1 MKLLPWLNEWTAGF
15 RLRPQPRRSRQTS
28 DSRHRRLQ
36 CSARFGQPAET
47 LEART
52 LLTTFTVDTLTDA
65 TDAIPGDGSADD
77 GSGNVTLRAAIQE
90 ANALAGDDDIIL
102 PAGVVQLSISG
113 ALEDAA
119 ATGDLDILSNVT
131 ITGAGAGVTFID
143 FNDLDRLFDIFSGAT
158 VTIRDVTLLDGDV
171 ALFNQNGG
179 GIRNAGT
186 LTVEDSEFSSLSA
199 LGGGA
204 LSNSSSG
211 NTTIRRS
218 LFTGN
223 AANGGSG
230 GGAVI
235 NSGTLLIEESTFD
248 SNGAVFNGGA
258 IANLGPTAD
267 LTLIDST
274 VSGNAVPTG
283 IQDGGGLYNLSGTV
297 EIISS
302 TFSANRAR
310 NGAGLW
316 TGGGSSMVTMTY
328 STFSGNLAT
337 FGRGGGLFAH
347 MNGDLVQ
354 SYFSTIT
361 NNTAGDGGGAY
372 MEGGG
377 LVIEN
382 TILAENTGLNSGDE
396 SIGSLSSL
404 GYNLL
409 GGSLTPG
416 MPSDIVTTNP
426 LLGPLADNGGPTMTH
441 ALLPGSPAIDTADPL
456 ATEMVDQRGLPRP
469 QDFDGD
475 GTPEH
480 DIGAFEVNPV
490 TLSGGMA
497 TELRLIRNG
506 GDLELRDDSDNS
518 LIQSTPYYDGGS
530 VTINGSGNDDTLT
543 IDFSA
548 GNVVPL
554 SDVTFNAGGQS
565 SGGDTLALESGSY
578 ETITHS
584 FANANDGSITLDDGS
599 DPRTVN
605 YTGLEPISDNLA
617 ATDRVF
623 DFGAT
628 SDDVTLSDGAATSDG
643 VTRIESVSSSETVDF
658 ATPTSSLT
666 INTADGDDNVT
677 LTDVDSTFAGIVS
690 VNTDGGADSVD
701 ASAFSQGVTVTGGTG
716 NDSLTGS
723 AFADNLTGNGD
734 NDMIAAGDGND
745 ILNGGSGKDELLGE
759 DGDDLVQGQGGTGD
773 TLDGGDGNDTL
784 SGGSGN
790 DLIRETFTG
799 DATLTNSTMTGRGS
813 DTVISAERAFLFGG
827 GAAQTIDVSTFFT
840 AGLTSVTLNGAG
852 GDDILLGSAGN
863 DVLVGSG
870 GSDRVVGNSG
880 HDRLIGGSGGDTL
893 IGGDGNDLLR
903 GLGGSGDRLSGGV
916 GDDTINGGRGVDRVF
931 ETGDVDFTLTNSS
944 MTGLGTDVVLAMEIA
959 ELNGGASANTIDASA
974 FLGFKGFTQLRG
986 NGGNDTI
993 IGTDGVDIITGGDGD
1008 DSLVGNDGND
1018 VLNGDAGNDVLQGKA
1033 GNDTLNGGDGNDGLT
1048 GFTGDDVLNGERGY
1062 DRGYGGEGNDTLTGG
1077 NARDTLIGGN
1087 GDDALDGNAA
1097 DDTLVGGTGNN
1108 DASLGDVFT
1117 DATATIDETFM
1128 LDPLPAWVD
1137 QV

>member
-15 RLRPQPRRSRQTS
+15 RLRSQPRRARQAAFR
-28 DSRHRRLQ
+28 RHRRIERP
-36 CSARFGQPAET
+36 AAFGHSGET
-47 LEART
+47 LETRT

-65 TDAIPGDGSADD
+65 TDSNPGDGSADD

-102 PAGVVQLSISG
+102 PAGVIQLSISG
-113 ALEDAA
+113 TNEDAA

-158 VTIRDVTLLDGDV
+158 VTIRDVTLRDGDV
-171 ALFNQNGG
+171 ALINQNGG

-186 LTVEDSEFSSLSA
+186 LTLEDSQLDNLSA

-204 LSNSSSG
+204 ISG
-211 NTTIRRS
+211 TASANTTIRRTT
-218 LFTGN
+218 FTGN
-223 AANGGSG
+223 AANGSNG
-230 GGAVI
+230 GGAII
-235 NSGTLLIEESTFD
+235 NSGTLLIEESAFD

-258 IANLGPTAD
+258 IANIGTDAD

-274 VSGNAVPTG
+274 LNGNAVPTG
-283 IQDGGGLYNLSGTV
+283 TQDGGGLFNLNGTV
-297 EIISS
+297 EIVSS

-310 NGAGLW
+310 NGAGIW
-316 TGGGSSMVTMTY
+316 SGGGSSMITMTN
-328 STFSGNLAT
+328 STLSGNLAT
-337 FGRGGGLFAH
+337 FGRGGGLYVDQS
-347 MNGDLVQ
+347 GDLVF
-354 SYFSTIT
+354 SFFSTIT
-361 NNTAGDGGGAY
+361 ANIAGTGGGAF
-372 MEGGG
+372 MDGGG
-377 LVIEN
+377 LVIKN
-382 TILAENTGLNSGDE
+382 TILAENTGLNSDSEASGALT
-396 SIGSLSSL
+396 SQ

-409 GGSLTPG
+409 GNSLSAG
-416 MPSDIVTTNP
+416 MASDILTSDAM
-426 LLGPLADNGGPTMTH
+426 LGALADNGGPTMTH

-456 ATEMVDQRGLPRP
+456 ATETLDQRGLPRP

-475 GTPEH
+475 GTSEH
-480 DIGAFEVNPV
+480 DIGAFEVNPA

-506 GDLELRDDSDNS
+506 DDLELRDDSDNS

-530 VTINGSGNDDTLT
+530 VTINGSADDDTLT

-554 SDVTFNAGGQS
+554 GGVTFDAGGQS
-565 SGGDTLALESGSY
+565 GGGDTLVLESGSY
-578 ETITHS
+578 QTITHT
-584 FANANDGSITLDDGS
+584 FTNANDGSITLDDGS
-599 DPRTVN
+599 DQRTVS

-623 DFGAT
+623 DFGTAA
-628 SDDVTLSDGAATSDG
+628 DDVTLSDGVVASDG
-643 VTRIESVSSSETVDF
+643 VSRIQSVSSSETVDF
-658 ATPTSSLT
+658 ATPTNSLT
-666 INTADGDDNVT
+666 INTGVGNDSVT
-677 LTDVDSTFAGIVS
+677 LVGVDATFAGTVN
-690 VNTDGGADSVD
+690 VNTDDDGDTVD
-701 ASAFSQGVTVTGGTG
+701 ASAFPQGVTVTGGNG

-723 AFADNLTGNGD
+723 AFADNLTGNGGD
-734 NDMIAAGDGND
+734 DMIAAGDGDD

-784 SGGSGN
+784 DGGSGN

-799 DATLTNSTMTGRGS
+799 AATLTNSAMTGRGN
-813 DTVISAERAFLFGG
+813 DTVLNAERALLFGDA
-827 GAAQTIDVSTFFT
+827 AAQTFDVSTFFT
-840 AGLTSVTLNGAG
+840 AGLTSVTLDGAG
-852 GDDILLGSAGN
+852 GNDVLFGSAGN

-870 GSDRVVGNSG
+870 GNDRVEGNSG
-880 HDRLIGGSGGDTL
+880 DDRIIGGAGADTL
-893 IGGDGNDLLR
+893 IGGDGNDQLR
-903 GLGGSGDRLSGGV
+903 GLGGSGDRLSGGA
-916 GDDTINGGRGVDRVF
+916 GDDTINGGRGIDRVF
-931 ETGDVDFTLTNSS
+931 ETGDVDFTLTNSLL
-944 MTGLGTDVVLAMEIA
+944 TGLGTDVALALEIA
-959 ELNGGASANTIDASA
+959 ELNGGDSANTIDVSA
-974 FLGFKGFTQLRG
+974 FVGFKGFTQLRG

-993 IGTDGVDIITGGDGD
+993 FGSDGVDIISGGDGD

-1018 VLNGDAGNDVLQGKA
+1018 VLNGDAGDDILQGKG
-1033 GNDTLNGGDGNDGLT
+1033 GNDTLNGGDGNDGLS
-1048 GFTGDDVLNGERGY
+1048 GFTGDDALNGERGY
-1062 DRGYGGEGNDTLTGG
+1062 DRAYGGEGNDTLTGG

-1087 GDDALDGNAA
+1087 GDDSLAGNAA

-1108 DASLGDVFT
+1108 DASIGDTFT

-1128 LDPLPAWVD
+1128 LDPLPDWVD